1 MFIASSKHGPFMMKR
16 PNTSPPDQ
24 LSPTE
29 RHAELCALLA
39 RGLIRLRMRENAELS
54 GNTGEFRL
62 HNSLEQSGTAET
74 LKRRPA

>member
-24 LSPTE
+24 MSPPE
-29 RHAELCALLA
+29 RRAELCETLA
-39 RGLIRLRMRENAELS
+39 RGLIRLRMRDNVELS

-62 HNSLEQSGTAET
+62 HNSPEQSGTAET
-74 LKRRPA
+74 LKRSPA

>member
-24 LSPTE
+24 MSPTE
-29 RHAELCALLA
+29 RRAELCAILA
-39 RGLIRLRMRENAELS
+39 RGLIRLQMREDSELS
-54 GNTGEFRL
+54 GSNREFRL
-62 HNSLEQSGTAET
+62 HNSAEQSGTAET

>member
-24 LSPTE
+24 MSPTE
-29 RHAELCALLA
+29 RRAELCAILA
-39 RGLIRLRMRENAELS
+39 RGLIRLQMREDSELS
-54 GNTGEFRL
+54 GFRL
-62 HNSLEQSGTAET
+62 HNSAEQSGTAET

>member
-24 LSPTE
+24 MSPPE
-29 RHAELCALLA
+29 RRAELCTLLA
-39 RGLIRLRMRENAELS
+39 RGLIRMRMRQNNELS

-62 HNSLEQSGTAET
+62 HNSADQSGTAET